1 MNHLCVRII
10 SAIAALLMSCT
21 ACAQVPQWKAGYF
34 KELDNSYIETAS
46 GTAQSIDE
54 ARNKAATE
62 IIRRR
67 DRATGASARVV
78 NGQVTTSGELA
89 VKSRVL
95 DEYIEHLSNG
105 QYNVYILTQTAKHP
119 DNVFEPVT
127 VTDEYDF
134 SARSLVPGMQQ
145 FYKGQTFKGVAF
157 ITAEV
162 ASIGGII
169 LYECRRGDYI
179 NKAAIETNAI
189 NKNIQIENANIMQTT
204 RNIFIGAAAAVYLWN
219 LVDALTTK
227 GAKRVNVHDLV
238 LEPYT
243 TTDGF
248 GLSLSYQF

>member
-1 MNHLCVRII
+1 MNHLYVRII
-10 SAIAALLMSCT
+10 SVIAALLMSCT

-34 KELDNSYIETAS
+34 NELDNSYIETAS
-46 GTAQSIDE
+46 GMAQSIDE

-67 DRATGASARVV
+67 DRATGASAKVV
-78 NGQVTTSGELA
+78 NGQVTTLGELI

-105 QYNVYILTQTAKHP
+105 QYIVYILTQTAKHP

-127 VTDEYDF
+127 VTDKYDF

-145 FYKGQTFKGVAF
+145 LYKGQTFRGVAF

-169 LYECRRGDYI
+169 LCESIRSYFS
-179 NKAAIETNAI
+179 NKAKIETNARDII
-189 NKNIQIENANIMQTT
+189 NCTDNANTMQTT
-204 RNIFIGAAAAVYLWN
+204 RNIFIGAAAAVYVWN
-219 LVDALTTK
+219 IVDALVTK
-227 GAKRVNVHDLV
+227 GAKRVNVHDLA
-238 LEPYT
+238 LTPYT
-243 TTDGF
+243 TSDSF
-248 GLSLSYQF
+248 GLALSFQF

>member
-1 MNHLCVRII
+1 MNKTFLFFGL
-10 SAIAALLMSCT
+10 ALMVCQTLM
-21 ACAQVPQWKAGYF
+21 AQAPQWKSGYF

-46 GTAQSIDE
+46 GMAKSIDE

-67 DRATGASARVV
+67 DRATGASAKVV
-78 NGQVTTSGELA
+78 NGQVTTSDELV

-169 LYECRRGDYI
+169 FYESKRSYFS
-179 NKAAIETNAI
+179 NLAKIETNARRKI
-189 NKNIQIENANIMQTT
+189 THIDNANTMQTT
-204 RNIFIGAAAAVYLWN
+204 RNIFIGAAAAVYVWN
-219 LVDALTTK
+219 IVDALVTK
-227 GAKRVNVHDLV
+227 GAKRVNVHDLA
-238 LEPYT
+238 LTPYAAS
-243 TTDGF
+243 DGF
-248 GLSLSYQF
+248 GLAFSFQF